1 MKPEYITRTLKI
13 AVLPK
18 KEPIFSEQATTI
30 EIIDEA
36 AGELLLVTQQSN
48 HKSVKEQ
55 QITVDPEEWETL
67 KNGIELMLQ
76 EIKKHS
82 QR

>member
-82 QR
+82 